1 MLFTHFPTQA
11 WLYVHRWSR
20 GDCNC
25 MGPYFLRKE
34 MTEKRFCLFIFQ
46 LIRRSGPKLS
56 PMIMYFYYD
65 ICSRQV
71 HLLFKVPRSQER
83 DSRSSSRRSISEQKE
98 SHFAWLSA
106 LEKRIWLEKYEI
118 VVVVVDFY
126 INSTMALKKVPK
138 SVVLRTLKMKC
149 SFNN

>member
-1 MLFTHFPTQA
+1 MLCFTTIFWITFRAAADMKMLFTHFPTQA

-83 DSRSSSRRSISEQKE
+83 DSRRSIWVERKPFCMTIS
-98 SHFAWLSA
+98 
-106 LEKRIWLEKYEI
+106 
-118 VVVVVDFY
+118 
-126 INSTMALKKVPK
+126 LKNVFG
-138 SVVLRTLKMKC
+138 LRNMK
-149 SFNN
+149 